1 MRYYKVLEVKKKGF
15 LGTSRLDGER
25 LEEILNE
32 QAQSGWI
39 FDKHI
44 SGETLVLDKDTI
56 MLIFYQERQAAPPP
70 GKRLDIVQ

>member
-1 MRYYKVLEVKKKGF
+1 MRQYKVLEVTKKGF

-32 QAQSGWI
+32 QAREGWI

-44 SGETLVLDKDTI
+44 SGETLVFDKDTI
-56 MLIFYQERQAAPPP
+56 MLIFYKE
-70 GKRLDIVQ
+70 K

>member
-1 MRYYKVLEVKKKGF
+1 MRQYKVIEVKKKGF

-32 QAQSGWI
+32 QARNGWI

-44 SGETLVLDKDTI
+44 SGETLVLDKDII
-56 MLIFYQERQAAPPP
+56 MLVFY
-70 GKRLDIVQ
+70 KDV

>member
-1 MRYYKVLEVKKKGF
+1 MRQYKVVEVKKKGF

-25 LEEILNE
+25 LEDILNE
-32 QAQSGWI
+32 QARNGWY

-56 MLIFYQERQAAPPP
+56 MLIFYKE
-70 GKRLDIVQ
+70 I